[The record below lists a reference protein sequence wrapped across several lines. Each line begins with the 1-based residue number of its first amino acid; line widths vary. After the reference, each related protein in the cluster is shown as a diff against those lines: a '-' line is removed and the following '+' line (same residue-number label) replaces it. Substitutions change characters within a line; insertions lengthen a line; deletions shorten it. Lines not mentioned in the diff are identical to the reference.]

1 MKKFLLKMLG
11 LYDLD
16 ATLAILV
23 MDTARLEKAVADL
36 TMAQEG
42 QTATVAELTETVSEM
57 KTPDMDDYVLSS
69 DLDDNIE
76 SYLNNNDYATVSYV
90 DDEVESKVEDA
101 VDEKI
106 ETAID
111 ELDISDK
118 VAEAVKDMDKASF
131 GDTEELKAIV
141 METLKT
147 VKFKVE

>member
-1 MKKFLLKMLG
+1 MKKFLLKILG
-11 LYDLD
+11 LADIEANLC
-16 ATLAILV
+16 ILV

-57 KTPDMDDYVLSS
+57 ETPDMDDYILSS

-101 VDEKI
+101 VDDKI

-111 ELDISDK
+111 DLDITAK
-118 VAEAVKDMDKASF
+118 VEEIVARMDKASF

-141 METLKT
+141 METLKS
-147 VKFKVE
+147 VKFKIE